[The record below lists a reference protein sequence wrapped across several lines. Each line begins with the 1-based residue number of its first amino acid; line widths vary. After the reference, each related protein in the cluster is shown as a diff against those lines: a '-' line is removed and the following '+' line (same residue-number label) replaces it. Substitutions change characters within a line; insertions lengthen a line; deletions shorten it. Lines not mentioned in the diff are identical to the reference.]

1 MKRSLVLILA
11 VMFVLGM
18 VSCKKDYTCTC
29 TIAGQTVPT
38 EYMDVKKKDAEDACD
53 AAQTAARLVDPN
65 ANCSL

>member
-29 TIAGQTVPT
+29 DTPAGQISY
-38 EYMDVKKKDAEDACD
+38 EIMDAKKKDAEDAC
-53 AAQTAARLVDPN
+53 N
-65 ANCSL
+65 AYEILGTDITCSL